1 MAMDNL
7 LTNAA
12 RVREQAERLHALAV
26 KEGNRKR
33 QQVMFA
39 IAEHYYLLHDRLLE
53 LGQMEPGENVVTF
66 AAAKP

>member
-1 MAMDNL
+1 MDNL

-12 RVREQAERLHALAV
+12 LVLEQAERMHVLAV
-26 KEGNRKR
+26 GESDKRKKR
-33 QQVMFA
+33 IIFA

-53 LGQMEPGENVVTF
+53 LGQMETGENVVTF